1 MVDSVLDPIV
11 LTLPYFLKIISKEEN
26 TQALDKL
33 DLMSG
38 SAAALALR
46 DISLSFSFS
55 TLRIVWLGPL

>member
-1 MVDSVLDPIV
+1 MVNSVLDPIV

-38 SAAALALR
+38 SVAALALR